1 MFVVQIVTVFCK
13 LIHEITFDFQAIL
26 EFMYNGEVNVSQE
39 DLNSFLAVAE
49 DLKVKGL
56 TQNTAGDSNLN
67 HSGVPASADLN
78 RSIPSAVL
86 AAGANRSKA
95 PVTPAHNL
103 NNKNGA
109 LPAAKRFKRDPS
121 LVNVKEEASSNQVR
135 VVINYFVLCCAQV
148 NKINPATKLPYLI
161 GKR

>member
-1 MFVVQIVTVFCK
+1 
-13 LIHEITFDFQAIL
+13 
-26 EFMYNGEVNVSQE
+26 MYNGEVNVSQE

-135 VVINYFVLCCAQV
+135 VVI
-148 NKINPATKLPYLI
+148 K
-161 GKR
+161 